1 MAEAGAD
8 VTILCSNGYIALE
21 QAIFSGNS
29 KSEVIVYKAIGGSN
43 KYREVLQD
51 KLRPILYK
59 RVGGADCVKR
69 LRRAYAGALAA
80 DTEKSAL
87 SGRLNSAAYRGPEGL
102 VLSFQLEK
110 PGEEN
115 ELGGVLIFSSY
126 CWLNQDRSLNTP
138 EDPARTQC

>member
-29 KSEVIVYKAIGGSN
+29 KSEN
-43 KYREVLQD
+43 

-102 VLSFQLEK
+102 VRSFQLEK